1 MNANVISAVRLCL
14 VLLGAGAAFGQ
25 VVYAPVAASQSAQM
39 YPELAHLAVPYTI
52 AVIVVLACVQAALV
66 AVWKLLAMVDQ
77 GWIFDPAALRWVDVI
92 VAAAAVGTV
101 VTVGTVTHL
110 VSWVGVGGP
119 FALVVQAA
127 SLVGGACFVLLM
139 LVMRGLL
146 VSATV
151 LQREMAEVV

>member
-1 MNANVISAVRLCL
+1 MNANVISALRLCL
-14 VLLGAGAAFGQ
+14 VVLGVGALVGQ
-25 VVYAPVAASQSAQM
+25 IVYVPVAASQSAQV
-39 YPELAHLAVPYTI
+39 YPELAHLAVPYAI
-52 AVIVVLACVQAALV
+52 AVVVVLVCLQAALV
-66 AVWKLLAMVDQ
+66 AVWKLLAMVEQ
-77 GWIFDPAALRWVDVI
+77 RWIFDPAALQWVDVI
-92 VAAAAVGTV
+92 IVAAAVATV
-101 VTVGTVTHL
+101 ITVGTVTHL
-110 VSWVGVGGP
+110 ISWVGVGGP